1 MPTVAPGE
9 GERRAIGGYH
19 AQYRASAS
27 LILRSLRDNR
37 LEWVRVADPGAG
49 RVDDL
54 QVGSSGRVDA
64 YQVKSSQYGRPFTFR
79 DLTVPQAGGAALIQ
93 QLAQGWLTLR
103 RTHPQS
109 RGVVHLVTNQIP
121 SSASN
126 AALPTGEPAPTPKH
140 FAAFIEQ
147 AWNLAHGT
155 SPDAALNVP
164 ATWQA
169 TWNAVCLASG
179 LSEEDFEAFVR
190 DCSLEFGFES
200 GALFQTSSPLDQQF
214 IDDDIN
220 QITNVLFTMV
230 ADTERIT
237 ELSHAQLLQR
247 LNWTARFEY
256 RNPHSFP
263 VIERTYREIQDTAKA
278 LTEAICE
285 LPGGYIAV
293 LGAPGSGKSTLL
305 TQHLRKV
312 GRAVN

>member
-27 LILRSLRDNR
+27 LILRSLRHKH

-54 QVGSSGRVDA
+54 QVGRSGRVDA
-64 YQVKSSQYGRPFTFR
+64 YQVKSSQYGRPFTFL

-93 QLAQGWLTLR
+93 QLAHGWLTLR
-103 RTHPQS
+103 QTHPQS
-109 RGVVHLVTNQIP
+109 RVVVHLVTNQIP

-126 AALPTGEPAPTPKH
+126 AKLPTGKPAPTPKH

-147 AWNLAHGT
+147 VWNPAHGT

-169 TWNAVCLASG
+169 TWNELRVASD
-179 LSEEDFEAFVR
+179 LPEEDFEAFVR
-190 DCSLEFGFES
+190 DCSLEFGYES
-200 GALFQTSSPLDQQF
+200 GALFQPSSPLDQQF

-220 QITNVLFTMV
+220 QITNLLFTTV
-230 ADTERIT
+230 ADPEHIT
-237 ELSHAQLLQR
+237 EISLSQLLQR
-247 LNWTARFEY
+247 LDWTDRFED
-256 RNPHSFP
+256 RNPHQFP
-263 VIERTYREIQDTAKA
+263 VEEKTYREIQDTAKA

-285 LPGGYIAV
+285 LPGGVYRRTGCSRFRQVNPFDPA
-293 LGAPGSGKSTLL
+293 SQES
-305 TQHLRKV
+305 